1 MLFPGWP
8 NGMAIDHNDRILYW
22 ADARVDKITAFNLN
36 TKIRSVL
43 ARYVYSASFTNPFA
57 S

>member
-1 MLFPGWP
+1 
-8 NGMAIDHNDRILYW
+8 MAIDHNDRILYW

-43 ARYVYSASFTNPFA
+43 ARYVYSASFTNRILDITV
-57 S
+57 SL

>member
-36 TKIRSVL
+36 TKTRSVL